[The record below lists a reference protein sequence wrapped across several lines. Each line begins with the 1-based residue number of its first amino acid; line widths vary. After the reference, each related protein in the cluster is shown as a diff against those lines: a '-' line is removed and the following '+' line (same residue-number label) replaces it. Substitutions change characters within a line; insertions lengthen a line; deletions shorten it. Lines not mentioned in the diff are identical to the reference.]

1 MKLHLGCGTKKI
13 KGYVNVDIREEVQP
27 DLVDDISILS
37 SVDNDSVSLIYVC
50 HVLEHFGRHQYK
62 KVIKRWY
69 DVLNKGGI
77 LRISVPDFEQVVEH
91 YNENKDMSKIM
102 GFLYGGQTYNENYH
116 YHTWDFNL
124 LKKDL
129 LEIGFSEVTRYDW
142 RNTEHCD
149 VDDFSQAYLPHM
161 DKERGKLM
169 VLNVEAVK

>member
-69 DVLNKGGI
+69 DVTM
-77 LRISVPDFEQVVEH
+77 RIKTCP
-91 YNENKDMSKIM
+91 K
-102 GFLYGGQTYNENYH
+102 
-116 YHTWDFNL
+116 
-124 LKKDL
+124 
-129 LEIGFSEVTRYDW
+129 
-142 RNTEHCD
+142 
-149 VDDFSQAYLPHM
+149 
-161 DKERGKLM
+161 
-169 VLNVEAVK
+169 